1 MAKISLN
8 TDELKRELSEV
19 NLFLSSPTAY
29 SDPEFTSK
37 NKRLIELETLLDKA
51 ALREK
56 LETQLAD
63 AEKLTASGDELA
75 EIAKTE
81 VTDIQ
86 FKLDEIEKDLFDMLT
101 PSDPN
106 DDKNVIIEIRAG
118 AGGDEA
124 SLFASE
130 LYRMYLRYCESKH
143 LKTELISESMN
154 DTGGYKEVIFSV
166 KGPARSAEQTGGES
180 PYSKL
185 KFESGVHRVQRI
197 PTTESQGRIHTSTVT
212 VAVMPEAEETD
223 IQIDPSDLRIDI
235 YRSSG
240 HGGQSVNTTDSAVR
254 ITHLPSGMVVTN
266 QDEKSQIKN
275 KEKALS
281 VLRSRLLQQKIEAET
296 AQQTAHRRSLIGSGD
311 RSEKIRTY
319 NFPQDRITDHRIGY
333 SRSNIVGAM
342 NGDINDIIEHL
353 TSYEHELKAADASN

>member
-1 MAKISLN
+1 MVRIALN
-8 TDELKRELSEV
+8 IDELQLEKDELSS
-19 NLFLSSPTAY
+19 FLSSPTVY
-29 SDPEFTSK
+29 SDPEYTSK
-37 NKRLIELETLLDKA
+37 NKRLTEIENLLEKAKLRKTL
-51 ALREK
+51 EN
-56 LETQLAD
+56 QLVEAKEM
-63 AEKLTASGDELA
+63 ANGNDELA
-75 EIAKTE
+75 EMAKQE
-81 VTDIQ
+81 V
-86 FKLDEIEKDLFDMLT
+86 DEIGARLQRLEDELFAMLAPKDA
-101 PSDPN
+101 N

-124 SLFASE
+124 SLFAAE
-130 LYRMYLRYCESKH
+130 IYRMYLRYCEAH
-143 LKTELISESMN
+143 RLKTELISESAN

-166 KGPARSAEQTGGES
+166 KGDA

-212 VAVMPEAEETD
+212 VAVMPEAQETD
-223 IQIDPSDLRIDI
+223 LLIDPADLRFDI
-235 YRSSG
+235 YRSGG

-254 ITHLPSGMVVTN
+254 VTHIPSGMVVIN

-281 VLRSRLLQQKIEAET
+281 VLRSRLLQQKNDAEQAMLT
-296 AQQTAHRRSLIGSGD
+296 AQRRSLIGSGD

-333 SRSNIVGAM
+333 SRSNIPAAM
-342 NGDINDIIEHL
+342 NGDIDDLIEQL
-353 TSYEHELKAADASN
+353 QNYERVLAAASANVN